1 MGVFFS
7 SHQPVVPEVSNAI
20 RVALAVDPKGVP
32 DVEKEAAAR
41 TLELIRAT
49 SPQFNPIRFFG
60 AVVIAALLLGAA
72 VWTEQHNLHEISKD
86 LMGAFTGFSGL
97 VLGLLGGEAQKFSS
111 A

>member
-1 MGVFFS
+1 MGIFFA
-7 SHQPVVPEVSNAI
+7 SHQPVVPEINSAI
-20 RVALAVDPKGVP
+20 RVALGVDPKSVAN
-32 DVEKEAAAR
+32 VEQEASQR

-60 AVVIAALLLGAA
+60 AIVISALLLIAA
-72 VWTEQHNLHEISKD
+72 IWTKQHNLDDISKD
-86 LMGAFTGFSGL
+86 LMNAFTGFSGL